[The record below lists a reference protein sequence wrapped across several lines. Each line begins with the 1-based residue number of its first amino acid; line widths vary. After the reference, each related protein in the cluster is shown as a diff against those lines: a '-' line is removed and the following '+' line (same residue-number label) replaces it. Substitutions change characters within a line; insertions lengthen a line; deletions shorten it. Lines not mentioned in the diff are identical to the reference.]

1 MVCSDASKWR
11 WSNFSTWE
19 IDKDLSNDSN
29 VDSEMALIK
38 NVSELYMNQ
47 R

>member
-1 MVCSDASKWR
+1 MVCSDASKR
-11 WSNFSTWE
+11 SNFSTCE

-38 NVSELYMNQ
+38 NVFELYMNQ